1 MYAVEL
7 SREAERFL
15 SRCPPVVARGL
26 ARCFESLEKNPR
38 VGNNVKPLKGSF
50 AGAYRYRVGQYRV
63 VYTID
68 DQVVKVFVITIA
80 HRRDV
85 YD

>member
-1 MYAVEL
+1 MYVVEL

-15 SRCPPVVARGL
+15 KRCDVPTARKL
-26 ARCFESLEKNPR
+26 ARCFQSLERNPR
-38 VGNNVKPLKGSF
+38 TSNNVKPLKGPL
-50 AGAYRYRVGQYRV
+50 AGAYRYRVGDYRV

-68 DQVVKVFVITIA
+68 EQVVKVFVITIA

>member
-15 SRCPPVVARGL
+15 NRCDATTARKL
-26 ARCFESLEKNPR
+26 VRCFESLERNPR
-38 VGNNVKPLKGSF
+38 SGSNIKPLKGSL
-50 AGAYRYRVGQYRV
+50 AGAYRYRVGDYRV

-68 DQVVKVFVITIA
+68 DNGVKVFVITIA